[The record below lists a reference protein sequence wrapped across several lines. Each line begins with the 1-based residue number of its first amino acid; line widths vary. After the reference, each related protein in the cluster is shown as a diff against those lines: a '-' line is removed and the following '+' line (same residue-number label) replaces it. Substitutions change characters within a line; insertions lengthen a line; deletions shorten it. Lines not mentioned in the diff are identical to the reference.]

1 MDEPLQSTGRSR
13 SARLPTP
20 VKGQFSRHRLL
31 RAAFMSHVSAPPRSR
46 HRSQG
51 CADSPGGSLPLP
63 CSQGHAVQNGHLV
76 LNAKRC
82 WVGEARSRRCVTP
95 IHGRE
100 VPQGLQMLMK
110 VPDRIAQSSRR
121 SQAPE
126 SQEGSSVP
134 LPRVASLERP
144 LLKKKSTHIF
154 VQIQDPVRDSQGLS
168 RSVFCNQAG
177 CPGPKSDGSQGPA

>member
-1 MDEPLQSTGRSR
+1 MRGF
-13 SARLPTP
+13 AGRLP
-20 VKGQFSRHRLL
+20 
-31 RAAFMSHVSAPPRSR
+31 
-46 HRSQG
+46 
-51 CADSPGGSLPLP
+51 PLP
-63 CSQGHAVQNGHLV
+63 CSQGHAVQNGPMV
-76 LNAKRC
+76 LNAKSC

-144 LLKKKSTHIF
+144 PLKKKSTHIF
-154 VQIQDPVRDSQGLS
+154 VQIQDPVRESQGLS
-168 RSVFCNQAG
+168 RSVFCNFRSARPRPLLHVVYI
-177 CPGPKSDGSQGPA
+177 CVR